1 VSVTDSRVP
10 RPFVGRVEGARVP
23 RRALALGF
31 FAAELLL
38 RVAADPGLDERPVE
52 RLLDD
57 RVVER
62 DLEPLDDARRRG
74 DGLVW
79 AMAFLS
85 FAGGI
90 SFSNPLPQAG
100 SE

>member
-1 VSVTDSRVP
+1 MTDSRVP

-23 RRALALGF
+23 RRARALGF

-38 RVAADPGLDERPVE
+38 RVADPGFDERPVE

-62 DLEPLDDARRRG
+62 DLEPLEDAPRRG

-85 FAGGI
+85 FAGE
-90 SFSNPLPQAG
+90 SRS
-100 SE
+100 